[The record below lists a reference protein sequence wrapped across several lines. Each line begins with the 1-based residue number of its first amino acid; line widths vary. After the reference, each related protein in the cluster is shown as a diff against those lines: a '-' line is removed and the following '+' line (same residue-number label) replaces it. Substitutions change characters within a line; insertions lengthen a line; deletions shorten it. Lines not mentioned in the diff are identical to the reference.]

1 MKGVCVCVCVC
12 VGVLVVLSS
21 DTGESEGGDED
32 MVLVDTHKRTGSEG
46 AIPKKP
52 ARPAPPVPKV
62 QRSKTVKGLSSGSR
76 AETSS
81 PTGDVEG
88 ILITI
93 DQGSPQKPRKSNK

>member
-1 MKGVCVCVCVC
+1 MI
-12 VGVLVVLSS
+12 L
-21 DTGESEGGDED
+21 ESQRGDED
-32 MVLVDTHKRTGSEG
+32 MVLVNTHKERDQKALSFYLHSTTTV
-46 AIPKKP
+46 AKP

-62 QRSKTVKGLSSGSR
+62 QRSKTLKGLSSGSR
-76 AETSS
+76 AEASS